1 MSTPAG
7 AFRSMANSAH
17 WASLISVRPPGW
29 QCWRA
34 WVRWRL
40 VFIVGVGVI
49 PCSCVGRVVL
59 GCEVDGAGHDLRVC
73 GQHLGGTGRACG
85 EPALWWAVMA

>member
-1 MSTPAG
+1 
-7 AFRSMANSAH
+7 
-17 WASLISVRPPGW
+17 LVSV
-29 QCWRA
+29 
-34 WVRWRL
+34 
-40 VFIVGVGVI
+40 VGVGVI